1 MLSISHFPVN
11 FLKTVQSRPLKL
23 ALVVVRSTQSPQ
35 LNAASPASFW
45 HTLLLSFPSSRM
57 TLTFLSPVPLPF
69 SSRSKP
75 TAPRSHISPTALSLQ
90 LHDKPIQTVIATTAL
105 TLLLSTTPI
114 LSQTLDNLPVISP
127 SHPPSSLTSAEKS
140 QLKQYSR
147 EHTRAAGKVAQ
158 KFSLARRQEASG
170 QTDAAQQSYDEIIA
184 ADSSFAPA
192 YSNRGNLLAAK
203 KFYDQAISDYDRSLQ
218 LAPLDSDSWVVYVNR
233 GCTKL
238 ARGDDPRNALAD
250 INLADEL
257 NSRNAVVLANR
268 AGVWEMMAKWDS
280 AIRDYQTALNSN
292 DVQPFWNRYA
302 LVLFQRGKGDEA
314 LAILKRVAAR
324 FDAADVH
331 AAMALIYYD
340 RGDIASAETQWT
352 MVDRPR
358 LFESREFLEGTRK
371 WPPRALD
378 AMDNFR
384 MLK

>member
-1 MLSISHFPVN
+1 
-11 FLKTVQSRPLKL
+11 
-23 ALVVVRSTQSPQ
+23 
-35 LNAASPASFW
+35 
-45 HTLLLSFPSSRM
+45 M
-57 TLTFLSPVPLPF
+57 TLTFLLAVPLPF
-69 SSRSKP
+69 SLRSRSTTP
-75 TAPRSHISPTALSLQ
+75 LSYTPPTALSSQ
-90 LHDKPIQTVIATTAL
+90 LSSRLIQAAIATTAL
-105 TLLLSTTPI
+105 TLLLSTTPT
-114 LSQTLDNLPVISP
+114 LSQSLDNLPTLSP
-127 SHPPSSLTSAEKS
+127 SHPPSSLTSVEKS
-140 QLKQYSR
+140 QLKQFSR
-147 EHTRAAGKVAQ
+147 KHTRAAGKVAQ

-170 QTDAAQQSYDEIIA
+170 QTDAAQQTYDEIIA
-184 ADSSFAPA
+184 ADPSFAPA

-203 KFYDQAISDYDRSLQ
+203 KLYDQAIRDYDRSLQ
-218 LAPLDSDSWVVYVNR
+218 LAPLDGDSWVVYVNR

-238 ARGDDPRNALAD
+238 ARGDDPRHALAD

-257 NSRNAVVLANR
+257 NARNAIVLANR
-268 AGVWEMMAKWDS
+268 AGVWEMMGKWDN

-302 LVLFQRGKGDEA
+302 LVLLQRGKGDEA

-331 AAMALIYYD
+331 AAMAIVYYD
-340 RGDIASAETQWT
+340 RGDIANAETQWS

-378 AMDNFR
+378 TMDNFR